1 MRAIVFNPSITRM
14 MGLVSI
20 PFALVAAFAVYPMG
34 SHGHGKGIYQS
45 KADAEQR
52 ASEIG
57 CKTVHQNNGKWMP
70 CADERELHRQLRKQ

>member
-20 PFALVAAFAVYPMG
+20 PFALVAAFAVYPMA
-34 SHGHGKGIYQS
+34 SHGHGKGIYKS
-45 KADAEQR
+45 KAEAEQR

-57 CKTVHQNNGKWMP
+57 C
-70 CADERELHRQLRKQ
+70 

>member
-14 MGLVSI
+14 MGRVSI
-20 PFALVAAFAVYPMG
+20 PFALVAAFAVYPMA

>member
-1 MRAIVFNPSITRM
+1 M
-14 MGLVSI
+14 MGRVSI
-20 PFALVAAFAVYPMG
+20 PFALVAAFAVYPMA

-57 CKTVHQNNGKWMP
+57 C
-70 CADERELHRQLRKQ
+70 